1 MNPLQRIVRWRP
13 VYRWVLKSGAVI
25 EPVERLLRR
34 ASGNRIGVLDLPGLP
49 TIRVTVPG
57 RKTGILRTCTLQA
70 IPDGD
75 VLLVVGSNWARA
87 ENPAWS
93 ANFLAAKQV
102 TVQRRAERF
111 TATVRLLTGQDRQR
125 AWDRILEFWPN
136 YQIALEHA
144 HGREF
149 RLFALT
155 RWPPRPGSN
164 GDRVSNRGR

>member
-1 MNPLQRIVRWRP
+1 MNPLQRIIRWRP
-13 VYRWVLKSGAVI
+13 VYQWVLKSGAVI
-25 EPVERLLRR
+25 EPVERLLRWV
-34 ASGNRIGVLDLPGLP
+34 SGNRIGVLDLAGLP

-57 RKTGILRTCTLQA
+57 RKTGIPRTCTLQA

-75 VLLVVGSNWARA
+75 VLLVVGSNWART

-93 ANFLAAKQV
+93 ANFLAANHV

-111 TATVRLLTGQDRQR
+111 TATVRLLTGQDRQQ
-125 AWDRILEFWPN
+125 AWDRILDFWPN
-136 YQIALEHA
+136 YQIALDHA

-155 RWPPRPGSN
+155 RSEPD
-164 GDRVSNRGR
+164 DRDNPLGP